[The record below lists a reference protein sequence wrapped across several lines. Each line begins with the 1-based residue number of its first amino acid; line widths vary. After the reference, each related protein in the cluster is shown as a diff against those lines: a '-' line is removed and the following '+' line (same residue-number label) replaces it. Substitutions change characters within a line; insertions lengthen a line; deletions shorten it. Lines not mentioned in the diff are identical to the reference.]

1 MYHSTNSKNTGSQ
14 VLIIFS
20 LEAISNTSRETTMS
34 WTRLDW
40 KGHRKKEDEVNCY
53 NITAEIKK

>member
-1 MYHSTNSKNTGSQ
+1 
-14 VLIIFS
+14 
-20 LEAISNTSRETTMS
+20 MS

-53 NITAEIKK
+53 NITVETKTRINDIPNLLPRKLFMRNDTWDGST